1 MKLLLND
8 NQSFM
13 ILNAGRQLITNE
25 ANWSLEEDKIKQLLE
40 DKIENQKIKLL
51 NYIEARKQNNTLS
64 DVDKLLIKYLDYELQ
79 EKIKSQVRINMY
91 E

>member
-79 EKIKSQVRINMY
+79 EKIKSQVRIDLY

>member
-1 MKLLLND
+1 
-8 NQSFM
+8 M

-79 EKIKSQVRINMY
+79 EKIKSQVRIDLY